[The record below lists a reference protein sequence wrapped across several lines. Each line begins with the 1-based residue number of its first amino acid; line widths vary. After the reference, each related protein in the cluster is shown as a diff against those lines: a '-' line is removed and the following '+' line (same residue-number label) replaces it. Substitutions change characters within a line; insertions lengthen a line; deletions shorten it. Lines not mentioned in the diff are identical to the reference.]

1 MRVGNKF
8 GWNRIKALPLQTQTR
23 EGGERVPV
31 KQALVAMRMKE
42 IFPRSIAGVKIVFVS
57 LQSRSLHE
65 RGSAPKGQDSKR
77 GGEITRSLRSLI
89 YNKLCSARHEFL
101 GNKR

>member
-1 MRVGNKF
+1 MGNKF
-8 GWNRIKALPLQTQTR
+8 GCIRIKALPLQTQTR
-23 EGGERVPV
+23 EGGERVPA
-31 KQALVAMRMKE
+31 KQALVAMRTKE

-57 LQSRSLHE
+57 LQSRSLRE
-65 RGSAPKGQDSKR
+65 RGLAPKGQDSKR

-101 GNKR
+101 GNEE

>member
-31 KQALVAMRMKE
+31 KQALIAMRMKE
-42 IFPRSIAGVKIVFVS
+42 IFPRGVAGVKIVFVS
-57 LQSRSLHE
+57 LQSRSLPE
-65 RGSAPKGQDSKR
+65 RGSNSKGFGFREVGRDN
-77 GGEITRSLRSLI
+77 EIFE
-89 YNKLCSARHEFL
+89 KLDI
-101 GNKR
+101 